1 MNETMNT
8 NVTLVPFIKEDTDE
22 YLKLANEEQVE
33 KFFKLA
39 YCRNKSEAN
48 DIIELFTT
56 SEDYIAFKILNCKNQ
71 FVGIIVGEKK
81 EKKKTIEISY
91 FIGKEFRK
99 KKYCKNAIIE
109 YAKYIAKNFSQKYKN
124 LEFCIS
130 IINYPSKNVM
140 NTLGI
145 KLAYTRGYAHY
156 RCPIRKL
163 I

>member
-1 MNETMNT
+1 MNETIDT
-8 NVTLVPFIKEDTDE
+8 NVTLVPFIKEDTVE
-22 YLKLANEEQVE
+22 YLKLANEVE
-33 KFFKLA
+33 VGKFFKLA

-48 DIIELFTT
+48 DIIDLFTT

-71 FVGIIVGEKK
+71 LVGTIVGEKK
-81 EKKKTIEISY
+81 ERKKTIEISY
-91 FIGKEFRK
+91 FIGKDFRGRR
-99 KKYCKNAIIE
+99 YCENAIIE
-109 YAKYIAKNFSQKYKN
+109 YAKHIAKNFSQKYKC

-130 IINYPSKNVM
+130 IINYPSKKVM

-156 RCPIRKL
+156 RCPVKNL